1 MSRSRSYS
9 YTLNNYTDE
18 QVAALKLLPCVYH
31 VFGFESGASG
41 TPHLQG
47 AIYFSSQRSF
57 ASVKKSLFGAHLEV
71 TRCLGASIQYCKKD
85 GVFWEQGVAPI
96 GAVGKKCTVSERA
109 AKNKRLLE
117 QPLQDLVATG
127 ELSLNQV
134 PIIKKARIILA
145 QEGAPVT
152 TDDVRGLW
160 LYGPPGTGK
169 SHYARSNHP
178 ELYLKAQNKWWDG
191 YTGQD
196 SVLLDDF
203 DCKELGHHLKI
214 WADKWSCT
222 GEIKGG
228 TVNLKHKV
236 FIITSNYHPDDLWEE
251 DNMREAIKRRF
262 KIVHFNDLKI
272 NKE

>member
-1 MSRSRSYS
+1 MSRSRSYV
-9 YTLNNYTDE
+9 YTLNNYTSAE
-18 QVAALKLLPCVYH
+18 ELSVQAIVCTYH
-31 VFGFESGASG
+31 VYGRETGESG

-47 AIYFSSQRSF
+47 YIYFSTLKSF
-57 ASVKKSLFGAHLEV
+57 KQIKSYIPRAHIEV
-71 TRCLGASIQYCKKD
+71 AGTVGPAIQYCKKD
-85 GVFWEQGVAPI
+85 GDFWEQGVAPI
-96 GAVGKKCTVSERA
+96 GAPGKKCTTSERA

-117 QPLQDLVATG
+117 QPLQDLVASG

-178 ELYLKAQNKWWDG
+178 DLYLKAQNKWWDG
-191 YTGQD
+191 YTGQQ

-236 FIITSNYHPDDLWEE
+236 FVITSNYHPDDLWEE

-262 KIVHFNDLKI
+262 TIEHFTDLKI
-272 NKE
+272 KKD